1 MGREGIVLDIGEAI
15 HLPTL
20 ALPPA
25 QQYPTPALDLPT
37 AEIPSYKPLVVP
49 PSDLRKPKESKSKTT
64 EKTEQPAPTPKFEVP
79 YFNFEVPLPTT
90 EVVMAATYAAVSAVA
105 VTTFAQPFFNTI
117 KKKLQKSIQGKVDKW
132 KQNRQKKKDSLPN

>member
-1 MGREGIVLDIGEAI
+1 MPSALT
-15 HLPTL
+15 LPTL
-20 ALPPA
+20 ALPPT
-25 QQYPTPALDLPT
+25 QIYQTPSLDQPV
-37 AEIPSYKPLVVP
+37 ADIPSYTPLVVP
-49 PSDLRKPKESKSKTT
+49 PSDLEAPEGVKSETK
-64 EKTEQPAPTPKFEVP
+64 EKTEQPVTPKIDIP

-132 KQNRQKKKDSLPN
+132 KQSRQKKKDSLPN

>member
-1 MGREGIVLDIGEAI
+1 MELGEAI

-25 QQYPTPALDLPT
+25 QQYPTPSLSLPE

-49 PSDLRKPKESKSKTT
+49 PSDLRKPKETKSKTK

-132 KQNRQKKKDSLPN
+132 KKKHPKKKDSLTN

>member
-1 MGREGIVLDIGEAI
+1 MTGEAI

-20 ALPPA
+20 ALPPV

-37 AEIPSYKPLVVP
+37 ADIPSYKPLVVP
-49 PSDLRKPKESKSKTT
+49 PSDLRKPKETKSKTT
-64 EKTEQPAPTPKFEVP
+64 EKTEQPTVPKLEVP
-79 YFNFEVPLPTT
+79 YFNVEVPLPTT

-117 KKKLQKSIQGKVDKW
+117 KKKLQKTIQGKVDKW
-132 KQNRQKKKDSLPN
+132 KQNQQKRKTSSQK

>member
-1 MGREGIVLDIGEAI
+1 MELGEAI

-49 PSDLRKPKESKSKTT
+49 PSDLRKPKEPKSKTT
-64 EKTEQPAPTPKFEVP
+64 EKTEQPPVPKFEVP
-79 YFNFEVPLPTT
+79 YLGFQVPLPTG

-117 KKKLQKSIQGKVDKW
+117 KKKLQKTIQGKVDKW
-132 KQNRQKKKDSLPN
+132 KQNQQKRKTSSRK

>member
-1 MGREGIVLDIGEAI
+1 MPANLSEAI
-15 HLPTL
+15 PLPTL

-25 QQYPTPALDLPT
+25 QQYPTPALNLPT

-49 PSDLRKPKESKSKTT
+49 PSDLRKPKETKAKTK

-105 VTTFAQPFFNTI
+105 VTTFAQPLFNTI
-117 KKKLQKSIQGKVDKW
+117 KKKLQKLIQGKVDKW
-132 KQNRQKKKDSLPN
+132 KKKRQKKKDSLPN

>member
-1 MGREGIVLDIGEAI
+1 MELEDGI

-25 QQYPTPALDLPT
+25 QQYPTPALNLPT
-37 AEIPSYKPLVVP
+37 ADIPSYKPLVVP
-49 PSDLRKPKESKSKTT
+49 PSDLRKPKETKSKTK
-64 EKTEQPAPTPKFEVP
+64 EKTEQPPVPKFEVP
-79 YFNFEVPLPTT
+79 YFGFKVDLPTG
-90 EVVMAATYAAVSAVA
+90 EVVMAATYAAVTAVA

-132 KQNRQKKKDSLPN
+132 KQNSQKKRDS

>member
-1 MGREGIVLDIGEAI
+1 MTGEAI

-25 QQYPTPALDLPT
+25 QQYPTPSLNLPT

-49 PSDLRKPKESKSKTT
+49 PSDLRKPKETKSKKT
-64 EKTEQPAPTPKFEVP
+64 EKTEQPPVPKFEVP
-79 YFNFEVPLPTT
+79 YFGFKVALPTG
-90 EVVMAATYAAVSAVA
+90 EVVMAATYAAVTAVA

-117 KKKLQKSIQGKVDKW
+117 KKKLQKTIQGKVDKW
-132 KQNRQKKKDSLPN
+132 KQSRQKKKDSLPN

>member
-1 MGREGIVLDIGEAI
+1 MTGEAI

-37 AEIPSYKPLVVP
+37 ADIPSYKPLVVP
-49 PSDLRKPKESKSKTT
+49 PSDLRKPKETKSKTT
-64 EKTEQPAPTPKFEVP
+64 EKTEQPTVPKLEVP
-79 YFNFEVPLPTT
+79 YFNVEVPLPTT

-105 VTTFAQPFFNTI
+105 ITTFA
-117 KKKLQKSIQGKVDKW
+117 
-132 KQNRQKKKDSLPN
+132 

>member
-1 MGREGIVLDIGEAI
+1 MTGEAI

-25 QQYPTPALDLPT
+25 QEYPTPALDLPT
-37 AEIPSYKPLVVP
+37 ADIPSYKPLVVP
-49 PSDLRKPKESKSKTT
+49 PSDLRKPKETKSKTKET
-64 EKTEQPAPTPKFEVP
+64 TEQPPIPKFEVP
-79 YFNFEVPLPTT
+79 YFGFKVDLPTG
-90 EVVMAATYAAVSAVA
+90 EVVMAATYAAVTAVA

-132 KQNRQKKKDSLPN
+132 KQNQQKRKTSSQK

>member
-1 MGREGIVLDIGEAI
+1 MTGEAI

-37 AEIPSYKPLVVP
+37 ADIPSYKPLVVP
-49 PSDLRKPKESKSKTT
+49 PSDLRKPKETKSKTT
-64 EKTEQPAPTPKFEVP
+64 EKTEQPSVPKFEVP
-79 YFNFEVPLPTT
+79 YFGFKVDLPTGG
-90 EVVMAATYAAVSAVA
+90 VVMAATYAAVTAVA

-132 KQNRQKKKDSLPN
+132 KPNP

>member
-1 MGREGIVLDIGEAI
+1 MTGEAI
-15 HLPTL
+15 HFPTL

-25 QQYPTPALDLPT
+25 QQYPTPTLDLPT
-37 AEIPSYKPLVVP
+37 ADIPSYKPLVVP
-49 PSDLRKPKESKSKTT
+49 PSDLRKPKETKSKTT
-64 EKTEQPAPTPKFEVP
+64 EKTEQPTPPKFEVP

-132 KQNRQKKKDSLPN
+132 KQNQQKRKTSSQK

>member
-1 MGREGIVLDIGEAI
+1 MTGEAL

-25 QQYPTPALDLPT
+25 QQYPTPALELPT
-37 AEIPSYKPLVVP
+37 ADIPSYKPLVVP
-49 PSDLRKPKESKSKTT
+49 PSDLRKPKETKSKTKET
-64 EKTEQPAPTPKFEVP
+64 TEQPTVPKFEVP
-79 YFNFEVPLPTT
+79 YFGFKVDLPTG
-90 EVVMAATYAAVSAVA
+90 EVVMAATYAAVTAVA

>member
-1 MGREGIVLDIGEAI
+1 MPIDLGEAI
-15 HLPTL
+15 QLPTL
-20 ALPPA
+20 ALPPT
-25 QQYPTPALDLPT
+25 QIYQTPSLDQPV
-37 AEIPSYKPLVVP
+37 ADIPSYKPLVVP
-49 PSDLRKPKESKSKTT
+49 PSDLEPPKGVKSETK
-64 EKTEQPAPTPKFEVP
+64 EKTEQPVTPKIDIP

-132 KQNRQKKKDSLPN
+132 KLKRQKKKDSLPK

>member
-1 MGREGIVLDIGEAI
+1 MIYVNL
-15 HLPTL
+15 
-20 ALPPA
+20 
-25 QQYPTPALDLPT
+25 
-37 AEIPSYKPLVVP
+37 K
-49 PSDLRKPKESKSKTT
+49 KNKSKT
-64 EKTEQPAPTPKFEVP
+64 KRKKLEQPAPTPKFEVP

-132 KQNRQKKKDSLPN
+132 KQKHPKKRTPYQTKRKRR

>member
-1 MGREGIVLDIGEAI
+1 MGEEIILPVL
-15 HLPTL
+15 T
-20 ALPPA
+20 LPPA
-25 QQYPTPALDLPT
+25 QQYPTPSLNLPE

-49 PSDLRKPKESKSKTT
+49 PSDLRKPKETKSKTT
-64 EKTEQPAPTPKFEVP
+64 EKTEQPPPTPKIDIP

-117 KKKLQKSIQGKVDKW
+117 KKKLQKTIQGKVDKW
-132 KQNRQKKKDSLPN
+132 KKKSQKKKDSLPN

>member
-1 MGREGIVLDIGEAI
+1 MTGEAI

-37 AEIPSYKPLVVP
+37 ADIPSYKPLVVP
-49 PSDLRKPKESKSKTT
+49 PSDLRKPKETKSKTKET
-64 EKTEQPAPTPKFEVP
+64 TEQPPVPKFEVP
-79 YFNFEVPLPTT
+79 YFGLKVDLPTG
-90 EVVMAATYAAVSAVA
+90 EVVMAATYAAVTAVA

>member
-1 MGREGIVLDIGEAI
+1 MELGEPI

-20 ALPPA
+20 ALPLD

-37 AEIPSYKPLVVP
+37 ADIPSYQPLVVP
-49 PSDLRKPKESKSKTT
+49 PSDLRKPKKTKSKTKET
-64 EKTEQPAPTPKFEVP
+64 TEQSPPPPKIEVP

-117 KKKLQKSIQGKVDKW
+117 KKQLQKLIQGKIDKW
-132 KQNRQKKKDSLPN
+132 KKKSQKKKDSLPN

>member
-1 MGREGIVLDIGEAI
+1 MTGEAI

-37 AEIPSYKPLVVP
+37 ADIPSYKPLVVP
-49 PSDLRKPKESKSKTT
+49 PSDLRKPKETKSKTK
-64 EKTEQPAPTPKFEVP
+64 ENTEQPPPPPKFEVP
-79 YFNFEVPLPTT
+79 FFNFEVPLPTT

>member
-1 MGREGIVLDIGEAI
+1 MGEAI

-37 AEIPSYKPLVVP
+37 ADIPSYKPLVVP
-49 PSDLRKPKESKSKTT
+49 PSDLRKPKETKSKTKET
-64 EKTEQPAPTPKFEVP
+64 TEQPPAPKFEVP
-79 YFNFEVPLPTT
+79 YFGFKVDLPTG
-90 EVVMAATYAAVSAVA
+90 EVVMAATYAAVTAVA

-132 KQNRQKKKDSLPN
+132 KQNRQKKKESLPNSKKT

>member
-1 MGREGIVLDIGEAI
+1 MGEAI

-37 AEIPSYKPLVVP
+37 ADIPSYKPLVVP
-49 PSDLRKPKESKSKTT
+49 PSDLRKPKETKSKTKET
-64 EKTEQPAPTPKFEVP
+64 TEQPPAPKFEVP
-79 YFNFEVPLPTT
+79 YFGFKVDLPTG
-90 EVVMAATYAAVSAVA
+90 EVVMAATYAAVTAVA

-132 KQNRQKKKDSLPN
+132 KQNPQKKKDSLPK